1 MSYTEQ
7 ILMFLPQ
14 ILVCIMADVISVIVL
29 LKRHR

>member
-1 MSYTEQ
+1 MNSAEL

>member
-1 MSYTEQ
+1 MNETER
-7 ILMFLPQ
+7 ILMLLPQ